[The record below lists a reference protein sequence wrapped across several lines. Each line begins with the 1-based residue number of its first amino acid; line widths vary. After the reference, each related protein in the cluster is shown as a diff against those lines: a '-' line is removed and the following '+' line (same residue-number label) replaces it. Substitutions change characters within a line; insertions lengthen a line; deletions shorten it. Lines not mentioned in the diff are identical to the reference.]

1 MFLKRHFKF
10 IKSVVDNSFGQWGNL
25 FILLFRRLFT
35 LNNHE
40 VLPYLTK
47 GNIFQNVNRPPPHI
61 YGKPITFSRY
71 LIYNRTTTFM
81 YNK

>member
-47 GNIFQNVNRPPPHI
+47 GNIFQNVNRPLLI
-61 YGKPITFSRY
+61 YMVSPSHSAAI